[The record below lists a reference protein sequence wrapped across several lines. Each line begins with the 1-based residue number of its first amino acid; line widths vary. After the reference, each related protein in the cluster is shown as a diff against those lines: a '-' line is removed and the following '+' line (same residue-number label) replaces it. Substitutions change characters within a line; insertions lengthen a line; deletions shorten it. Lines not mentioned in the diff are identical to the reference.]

1 MNKTKVT
8 IYSLIFLVFAINI
21 FFGFPRLTNYSSVD
35 EPYWTY
41 DRTPDFWNAVRE
53 QKWKNTKI
61 NDKPGITVAEISGI
75 GLLSGIKPLE
85 YKSIRQETKTPEIS
99 QSIKKINF
107 FLRLPIYLASLLI
120 LGFYYFFIKKL
131 LNRPIAIIALI
142 FIAFSPIILGI
153 SLIINPDSLL
163 WGFLPLSI
171 LSYLVYQKESALSE
185 NKQHKKYLIIAGIF
199 LGLSLLTKYVANILY
214 VYIFGLLFLD
224 YIYSNNDR
232 KKFAVYVKKGL
243 LDYGILVL
251 VSLIV
256 FFVFFPACWVE
267 PKILLDGTIFSVAF
281 KSTWPIFVG
290 FIGLILADLFF
301 LKAQIFSRAMNF
313 VSTYRQYF
321 KVLIGSIFIAGIIFV
336 FINTYTGMK
345 VFDFEGEMASPKGEN
360 ALTLLNLA
368 TITTSDLYALLFAL
382 APLLFFCF
390 LWAVIKN
397 TFQKGIITKES
408 AVVSYFLI
416 FIILYY
422 VASTANN
429 VTATVRYQIVLYPL
443 ALIIASIGLYQ
454 ISQIEKIKKYLNANI
469 FYIIAILISVPSLY
483 LSSPFFF
490 NYSSILLPE
499 KYILNFKDMGDGS
512 FEAARYLNSL
522 PNAQNLTIWSDKGAV
537 CETFLGTCK
546 VSFNKNDTVGFDFDY
561 FVVSTGRKS
570 RSLKLEGSTDF
581 KRKVDFEK
589 LYMSGFENADFEIN
603 FGKNP
608 NNFVRVVKTEK
619 IIKVKK

>member
-21 FFGFPRLTNYSSVD
+21 FFGFPRLTDYSSVD

-41 DRTPDFWNAVRE
+41 DRTPDFWNAIRE

-85 YKSIRQETKTPEIS
+85 YKSIRQEAKTPEIS

-131 LNRPIAIIALI
+131 LNRPIAMIALI

-171 LSYLVYQKESALSE
+171 LSYLVYQKESTLPE
-185 NKQHKKYLIIAGIF
+185 NKHHKKYLVIAGIF

-224 YIYSNNDR
+224 YIYLNTDR
-232 KKFAVYVKKGL
+232 KKFAVYIKKSL

-256 FFVFFPACWVE
+256 FFVLFPACWVE

-290 FIGLILADLFF
+290 FIGLILADSFF
-301 LKAQIFSRAMNF
+301 LKARIFSWAMNF
-313 VSTYRQYF
+313 ISAYRQYF
-321 KVLIGSIFIAGIIFV
+321 KVLIGSIFIVGIIFV

-345 VFDFEGEMASPKGEN
+345 VFNFEGEMASPKGEN

-368 TITTSDLYALLFAL
+368 TVTTSDLYALLFAI
-382 APLLFFCF
+382 APLVLFCF

-397 TFQKGIITKES
+397 TFQRGVISNES
-408 AVVSYFLI
+408 AIVSYFLI

-454 ISQIEKIKKYLNANI
+454 ISQVEKIKKYLNANT
-469 FYIIAILISVPSLY
+469 FYVVAILISIPSFY
-483 LSSPFFF
+483 FSSPFFF

-522 PNAQNLTIWSDKGAV
+522 PNAQNLIIWSDKGAV

-581 KRKVDFEK
+581 KNKVDFQK
-589 LYMSGFENADFEIN
+589 LYMSGFENADFEII
-603 FGKNP
+603 FGENP